1 MKKNKTP
8 KKKVPVKKAKNVKK
22 VKALKKVKTAKKTKS
37 PKKTAAK
44 KVRIL
49 KKPKAVKKA
58 PARKVKPLKKIKAVK
73 KVKPPKKPSVKKAKA
88 PKKTAVK
95 KVKALK
101 KVKAIK
107 KAKAPTKAPVEK
119 VKVPTTPAIQDL
131 QKQKVKF
138 TLHPYQYEEPGGTK
152 QSASK
157 LGVDEHII
165 IKTLITEDENG
176 KPLIIL
182 MHGDKE
188 VSTDALAAIIGAQTV
203 SPCKPEV
210 AEGHTGY
217 QIGGTSPFGIQKVI
231 PVFMERTIADLPN
244 IYINAGQRGL
254 LAQMSSAELINI
266 LKPFMVSVAR

>member
-8 KKKVPVKKAKNVKK
+8 KKKVVKKVRALKKPKAIKKVKPVKK
-22 VKALKKVKTAKKTKS
+22 VKA
-37 PKKTAAK
+37 
-44 KVRIL
+44 
-49 KKPKAVKKA
+49 
-58 PARKVKPLKKIKAVK
+58 
-73 KVKPPKKPSVKKAKA
+73 VKKAKA
-88 PKKTAVK
+88 PKKPPVK
-95 KVKALK
+95 KVSTP
-101 KVKAIK
+101 
-107 KAKAPTKAPVEK
+107 KAPAL
-119 VKVPTTPAIQDL
+119 TTPAIQDL

-165 IKTLITEDENG
+165 IKTLIMADENG

-188 VSTDALAAIIGAQTV
+188 VATDALAAVIGAQTI

-210 AEGHTGY
+210 AKEHTGY
-217 QIGGTSPFGIQKVI
+217 QVGGTSPFGIQKVI

-254 LAQMSSAELINI
+254 LAQMSSAELIDI

>member
-1 MKKNKTP
+1 MKKHKML
-8 KKKVPVKKAKNVKK
+8 KKK
-22 VKALKKVKTAKKTKS
+22 
-37 PKKTAAK
+37 
-44 KVRIL
+44 
-49 KKPKAVKKA
+49 
-58 PARKVKPLKKIKAVK
+58 KPLKK
-73 KVKPPKKPSVKKAKA
+73 AK
-88 PKKTAVK
+88 AVK

-101 KVKAIK
+101 KIKTAKKVKTPKKKVLKKAIVAEKVASPRKAMAKKVKAPQK
-107 KAKAPTKAPVEK
+107 PPVKKAPVAA
-119 VKVPTTPAIQDL
+119 TPAIQDL

-152 QSASK
+152 QSAMK
-157 LGVDEHII
+157 LGVDEHIV
-165 IKTLITEDENG
+165 IKTLVMEDENG

-188 VSTDALAAIIGAQTV
+188 VSTDALAAIIGEKV

-217 QIGGTSPFGIQKVI
+217 QVGGTSPFGIQRII

-244 IYINAGQRGL
+244 IYINAGKRGL
-254 LAQMSSAELINI
+254 LAQMSSVDLINI